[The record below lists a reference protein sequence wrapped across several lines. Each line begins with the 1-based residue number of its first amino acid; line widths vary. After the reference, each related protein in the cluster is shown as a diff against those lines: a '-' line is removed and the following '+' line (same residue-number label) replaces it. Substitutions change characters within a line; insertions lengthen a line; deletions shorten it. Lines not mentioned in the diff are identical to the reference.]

1 MEHLHLETAR
11 LRVAIDGDTGAVRQ
25 VEHWGAG
32 LSLIADPDR
41 AAAYPFM
48 VILADGAIIRGWRT
62 CTVAVEAADRVRIEW
77 ALEDGLALRAA
88 WWEDAGSGDLRCEVA
103 LHNPEQLPVAAL
115 AYPYLAGIG
124 GLGEVA
130 ADDQLVHPYATGFLV
145 RDPLHTL
152 PPVDSETAG
161 EQPVVLG
168 LYPEGFSG
176 STMQFMAYGAVGRG
190 GFYLATEDTAGREKW
205 LNFFRHPEG
214 DLRMV
219 VWHAPADY
227 AGSQDVA
234 PSYTTVLSALDGGT
248 WYDAADRYKAWALTQ
263 PWAARGPLWA
273 RDDRPRWLF
282 EGAGL
287 CSFGI
292 NPRHD
297 RAPWLAEIDRIA
309 GTPVLHV
316 LGPSWPKAEANYRN
330 SLPGGLADWFPARF
344 HPANL
349 AQIRTH
355 GDYLVPFE
363 FDLLFGRGEEKA
375 DAAAGARALQ
385 VIPSP
390 TLSRDAYN
398 FPFLCPAASFSRVL
412 HVERDRTL
420 AGEYQVDGVYY
431 DISIN
436 NVRHICLS
444 TEHGHSPGDAAT
456 ISGAY
461 KTLLTETATAMRE
474 AAGGRTVPQGAEMIN
489 EQMIPYLWFY
499 QARAEAAPAAPFEAG
514 PFLSL
519 IQQGSAEKIPLFA
532 YVYHE
537 YGPVR
542 MDGWAKLSREQG
554 DYVYF
559 VLGRVFLQGGL
570 IELNYEFSP
579 LEDLDQRRDVAEE
592 HYFLFAERR
601 FTIDPELA
609 EFVGRLARA
618 RVGPANRYLAYGA
631 MRRPAELQVEGEQT
645 LALSYFL
652 YNCSQE
658 MRVYESRGT
667 QAVPTVLQATWR
679 YREDRFAWL
688 LLNLAGDPRRVRLEL
703 VPPADAG
710 GAPVRL
716 RLALIQDGKP
726 TSDLGV
732 LEERRT
738 LSLTLPPRCPVMVE
752 GVPMKLGSRLVGG
765 CRVISPTGRSR
776 RLPPIALLYQD
787 HEPKEERT

>member
-1 MEHLHLETAR
+1 MEHVYLETAR
-11 LRVAIDGDTGAVRQ
+11 LRVTIDGGTGAVRQ
-25 VEHWGAG
+25 VEHRGAG
-32 LSLIADPDR
+32 LSLIADPDH
-41 AAAYPFM
+41 AAAHPFM
-48 VILADGAIIRGWRT
+48 VILADGEILREWRT
-62 CTVAVEAADRVRIEW
+62 CTVPAEALDRARIEW
-77 ALEDGLALRAA
+77 ALGGDLILQATWWGDGS
-88 WWEDAGSGDLRCEVA
+88 SGDLRCEAA
-103 LHNPEQLPVAAL
+103 LHNPERLPVAAL

-124 GLGEVA
+124 ALGDVA
-130 ADDQLVHPYATGFLV
+130 EDDQLVHPYATGFLV

-176 STMQFMAYGAVGRG
+176 STMQFMAYSAVGRG

-205 LNFFRHPEG
+205 LNFYLHPEG
-214 DLRMV
+214 DLRMA

-227 AGSQDVA
+227 AGNQDVA
-234 PSYTTVLSALDGGT
+234 PSYPTVLAALNGGT
-248 WYDAADRYKAWALTQ
+248 WYDAADRYKVWALAQ

-282 EGAGL
+282 ERVGL

-309 GTPVLHV
+309 GTSVLHV

-349 AQIRTH
+349 TQIRAH
-355 GDYLVPFE
+355 GDYVVPFE
-363 FDLLFGRGEEKA
+363 FDLLFGRGEDKA
-375 DAAAGARALQ
+375 DAAAGGRALQ
-385 VIPSP
+385 VIPTP

-398 FPFLCPAASFSRVL
+398 FPFLCPVASFSRVL
-412 HVERDRTL
+412 HVERDRVL
-420 AGEYQVDGVYY
+420 AGEYMVDGIYY
-431 DISIN
+431 DISVN
-436 NVRHICLS
+436 NVRHICFS
-444 TEHGHSPGDAAT
+444 TEHGHRPGEAAA

-461 KTLLTETATAMRE
+461 KTLLAETATAMRE
-474 AAGGRTVPQGAEMIN
+474 AARGRTVPQGAEMIN

-514 PFLSL
+514 PFLTL
-519 IQQGSAEKIPLFA
+519 LQQGSAEKIPLFT

-554 DYVYF
+554 DYIYF
-559 VLGRVFLQGGL
+559 VLGRIFLQGGL

-579 LEDLDQRRDVAEE
+579 LEDLDQQRDVAEE
-592 HYFLFAERR
+592 HYFPFTERR

-618 RVGPANRYLAYGA
+618 RIGAANRYLAYGA

-645 LALSYFL
+645 LPLPYFL
-652 YNCSQE
+652 YNCSPE
-658 MRVYESRGT
+658 MRGYESRGT
-667 QAVPTVLQATWR
+667 QAVPTVLQAAWR

-688 LLNLAGDPRRVRLEL
+688 LLNLAGDPRQVRLEL
-703 VPPADAG
+703 EPPTAVG
-710 GAPVRL
+710 GARIRL
-716 RLALIQDGKP
+716 RLALIQDDEP
-726 TSDLGV
+726 SADLGV
-732 LEERRT
+732 LEERRI
-738 LSLTLPPRCPVMVE
+738 LSLTVAPRRPVLVE
-752 GVPMKLGSRLVGG
+752 GVPLEAG
-765 CRVISPTGRSR
+765 
-776 RLPPIALLYQD
+776 
-787 HEPKEERT
+787 